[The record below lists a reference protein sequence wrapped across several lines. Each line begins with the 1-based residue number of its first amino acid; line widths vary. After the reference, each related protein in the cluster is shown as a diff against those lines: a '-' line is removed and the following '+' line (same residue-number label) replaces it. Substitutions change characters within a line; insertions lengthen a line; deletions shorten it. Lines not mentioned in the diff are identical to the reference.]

1 MSSLI
6 VQRSAFICGSKVCA
20 QQQKKLS
27 SSASRKQ
34 LSVRAEATKLT
45 TGAIA
50 PFDQGFDPLGLSPDT
65 TSELKRF
72 REAELTHGRVAMLAV
87 VGIIAGEF
95 VEGSSFLFDKGITG
109 PAIGHFQQVP
119 SPFWYALGG
128 VIFLG
133 EAKRISTGWASPF
146 SNDLF
151 SLKSDYVPG
160 EIGFDPLGLLPT
172 TPSEVIEMKNKE
184 LSHCRLA
191 MIAAAWFVVKEL
203 TTGGKMF
210 PGIDMY
216 PLQ

>member
-1 MSSLI
+1 M
-6 VQRSAFICGSKVCA
+6 
-20 QQQKKLS
+20 
-27 SSASRKQ
+27 
-34 LSVRAEATKLT
+34 
-45 TGAIA
+45 
-50 PFDQGFDPLGLSPDT
+50 
-65 TSELKRF
+65 SELKRF

-151 SLKSDYVPG
+151 SLRAITSPAKSASTHLG
-160 EIGFDPLGLLPT
+160 CCQPL
-172 TPSEVIEMKNKE
+172 
-184 LSHCRLA
+184 R
-191 MIAAAWFVVKEL
+191 VK
-203 TTGGKMF
+203 
-210 PGIDMY
+210 
-216 PLQ
+216 